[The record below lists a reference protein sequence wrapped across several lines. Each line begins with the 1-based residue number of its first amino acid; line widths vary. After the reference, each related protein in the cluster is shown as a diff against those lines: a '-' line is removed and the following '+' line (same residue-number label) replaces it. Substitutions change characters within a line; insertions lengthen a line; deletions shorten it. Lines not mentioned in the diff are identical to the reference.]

1 MTCRVG
7 GKRVA
12 LRSGLARACARS
24 TFRAPH
30 TKGGSSAR
38 PYGSRPVRGRTP
50 VDGRNHEGVLAL
62 RAASSDVAS
71 DVSTASIL
79 EDLKNAAMNLHTK
92 DQSASG
98 GQEAPKKRPEFVPTK
113 EGYLR
118 YLIDSRVVFSTL
130 EDIVRDNE
138 TLSKLKDNGLER
150 TSALD
155 KDIAFLSEMDVQ
167 PAGYEGESSPGT
179 EYARY
184 LKALS
189 EDNLPGFICHYYN
202 TYFAHTAGGR
212 MIGKAVSNKILDGAK
227 LDFYHAYPKSVSKLM
242 TPVKESLEDIAVD
255 WSEEERKSCVN
266 ETGKAFKYAGQVM
279 RQITSK

>member
-1 MTCRVG
+1 M
-7 GKRVA
+7 
-12 LRSGLARACARS
+12 
-24 TFRAPH
+24 
-30 TKGGSSAR
+30 
-38 PYGSRPVRGRTP
+38 
-50 VDGRNHEGVLAL
+50 
-62 RAASSDVAS
+62 
-71 DVSTASIL
+71 
-79 EDLKNAAMNLHTK
+79 
-92 DQSASG
+92 
-98 GQEAPKKRPEFVPTK
+98 
-113 EGYLR
+113 
-118 YLIDSRVVFSTL
+118 
-130 EDIVRDNE
+130 
-138 TLSKLKDNGLER
+138 
-150 TSALD
+150 SALD

-255 WSEEERKSCVN
+255 WSEEERKSCVK